1 MRAISAVGASSPILL
16 FFLGGGVALHERL
29 VGGYDPNAP
38 CPVFDPAAANKLLED
53 YGWVKGS
60 DGVRARGGQ
69 RLEFE
74 YSTSVDN
81 NPWRLAYEPIIQ
93 RNLRAIGIKLDIQ
106 NYPEATF
113 WYSVVPAGKAS
124 PPSGA
129 VAGRYDIAEGA
140 DGFGYDPDDSALL
153 ACDQHT
159 PVGRNY
165 GFYCN
170 PALDAL
176 YRQEQATANAGA
188 RQEIFRQLH
197 EFYLTQFPFI
207 VLFGGWGSAPVMLR
221 KGTHNYQQSPFY
233 DDFNYIWEWW
243 CDNGKC

>member
-1 MRAISAVGASSPILL
+1 
-16 FFLGGGVALHERL
+16 
-29 VGGYDPNAP
+29 
-38 CPVFDPAAANKLLED
+38 
-53 YGWVKGS
+53 
-60 DGVRARGGQ
+60 VRARGGQ

-81 NPWRLAYEPIIQ
+81 NPWRLATEPIIQ
-93 RNLRAIGIKLDIQ
+93 RNLRAIGIQLDIQ

-113 WYSVVPAGKAS
+113 WYSVVPTGKAS

-140 DGFGYDPDDSALL
+140 DFLGYDPDDSTML
-153 ACDQHT
+153 ACDQFA
-159 PVGRNY
+159 PNGRNY

-176 YRQEQATANAGA
+176 YQQEQATANATA

-207 VLFGGWGSAPVMLR
+207 ILYGLWGSAPVMVR

-243 CDNGKC
+243 CDRGKC